1 MRISRLSIQLGA
13 AATALLVSG
22 ACAQIPKP
30 EPDDPRRRFGGSVM
44 LAFKHLAFACLL
56 AVGTL
61 APHAATAETPTT
73 VPAPAFGAAAKRE
86 AIMAA
91 TKLLIDDYVFPELG
105 AKTAEMLTRNLDAG
119 KYDAAAT
126 PIAFA
131 AQVTQDL
138 RDLTHDKHLNMFADG
153 GFPDETR
160 APLPP
165 SLFGFA
171 RADRLKGNIGYI
183 ELNGF
188 LPNALSRLGAVKAM
202 AAVDSTSALIID
214 LRRNDGGDPHAV
226 AYLISFFFDGK
237 TPVQISDILWRKS
250 GTANYE
256 RQLFKTDTTPTSYLN
271 KPVYII
277 ISPDSFS
284 AAEHF
289 AYDMQA
295 LKRATI
301 VGQVSKGGANPGR
314 WQPIGNG
321 LTLTI
326 PTGRSENPITRSNWE
341 GTGVQPDIAVARDE
355 SFASAY
361 ALALENAGRR
371 GLRAATPD
379 AVTEARLLPPP
390 RTTPAPDSEA
400 ALRRLIPAMADGQP
414 PEDIMSGAMVWL
426 AGRELGRYQADLKRL
441 GALRDLTFIE
451 VDPVG
456 SDVFEATFDNGA
468 LVFTLA
474 MQPDGKIA
482 WCWYRPK

>member
-1 MRISRLSIQLGA
+1 MRKSNLSVWLGA
-13 AATALLVSG
+13 AASVLVTTG
-22 ACAQIPKP
+22 
-30 EPDDPRRRFGGSVM
+30 VLM
-44 LAFKHLAFACLL
+44 
-56 AVGTL
+56 
-61 APHAATAETPTT
+61 PHAVAAETAVT
-73 VPAPAFGAAAKRE
+73 APAFGAEAKRE
-86 AIMAA
+86 AIAVAA
-91 TKLLIDDYVFPELG
+91 KLLTDDYVFPELG
-105 AKTAEMLTRNLDAG
+105 AKAAAMLTRNLGAG
-119 KYDAAAT
+119 KYDGAAT
-126 PIAFA
+126 PFAFA
-131 AQVTQDL
+131 ALVTKDL
-138 RDLTHDKHLNMFADG
+138 RDLTHDKHLNMFAEG

-171 RADRLKGNIGYI
+171 RADRLEGNIGYI

-202 AAVDSTSALIID
+202 AAVEGTSALIID

-226 AYLISFFFDGK
+226 AHLISFFVDGK
-237 TPVQISDILWRKS
+237 TPVRISDILWRKS
-250 GTANYE
+250 GTANYD
-256 RQLFKTDTTPTSYLN
+256 RQVFNTNPTPTSYLD

-277 ISPDSFS
+277 IGPDSFS

-295 LKRATI
+295 LKRAII

-321 LTLTI
+321 LTLAI
-326 PTGRSENPITRSNWE
+326 PTGRSENPITLGNWE
-341 GTGVQPDIAVARDE
+341 GVGVQPDIAVAPDE
-355 SFASAY
+355 SFAAAY
-361 ALALENAGRR
+361 ALALKSAGHREP
-371 GLRAATPD
+371 RATTPD
-379 AVTEARLLPPP
+379 AVTEARLLPPL
-390 RTTPAPDSEA
+390 RTTPAPESEA
-400 ALRRLIPAMADGQP
+400 ALRRLIPAMADGHP

-426 AGRELGRYQADLKRL
+426 AGQELGRYQADLKRL